1 MFDDVAGVF
10 IIVVLTL
17 FCFTLADKLSF
28 VFTYKFSMLSKKLTG
43 NHTYSLSLHLSSFN
57 SLRTESHG

>member
-1 MFDDVAGVF
+1 MFEEVAGVL
-10 IIVVLTL
+10 IIFVLTL

-28 VFTYKFSMLSKKLTG
+28 VFTYKFMLSKKFTG